1 MLLVPLTSKVVRIDR
16 FGTSHRMFQ
25 FPNDPDCERKMGQI
39 CPQTKE
45 TILKI
50 QLGSKPCFF
59 SANFEELCYERNFF
73 ILKQHEG
80 PRDED
85 EALIKKRHCANQ
97 GH

>member
-16 FGTSHRMFQ
+16 FGTSHRIFQ

-50 QLGSKPCFF
+50 QLGSKHRFV
-59 SANFEELCYERNFF
+59 RQ
-73 ILKQHEG
+73 ILKNYATSETFSY
-80 PRDED
+80 
-85 EALIKKRHCANQ
+85 
-97 GH
+97 